1 MYTYRCPKCGNES
14 DEFRSVAN
22 RNVFPSCEAWID
34 IESPGENYECG
45 VQMQRV
51 VSAPFV
57 AADMSPYRS
66 MITGE
71 MISSRSQ
78 HRAHLK
84 AHNCIEIGNET
95 KYLKPKEKIDLA
107 PESKKAR
114 KQKIIDQVNAL
125 K

>member
-1 MYTYRCPKCGNES
+1 MPIYACACAQCGNEQ
-14 DEFRSVAN
+14 DVYRTVAQYKDL
-22 RNVFPSCEAWID
+22 PECC
-34 IESPGENYECG
+34 GEMMRRRVTAPY
-45 VQMQRV
+45 VMTDMQ
-51 VSAPFV
+51 
-57 AADMSPYRS
+57 PYKS

>member
-1 MYTYRCPKCGNES
+1 MPIYHVACAHCG
-14 DEFRSVAN
+14 DEQDVYRSVAQYNDLPECCGSMMN
-22 RNVFPSCEAWID
+22 RQVTAPYVMTD
-34 IESPGENYECG
+34 
-45 VQMQRV
+45 MQ
-51 VSAPFV
+51 
-57 AADMSPYRS
+57 PYKS

-71 MISSRSQ
+71 MITSRSQ
-78 HRAHLK
+78 HRDHLK

-114 KQKIIDQVNAL
+114 KQKIIEQVNAL

>member
-1 MYTYRCPKCGNES
+1 MPLYATKCQSCGRDDAVYRLVAERDVNIPDCVHCG
-14 DEFRSVAN
+14 
-22 RNVFPSCEAWID
+22 
-34 IESPGENYECG
+34 GEMN
-45 VQMQRV
+45 RV

-78 HRAHLK
+78 HRDHLK

-95 KYLKPKEKIDLA
+95 KYLKPKEKIDLT

>member
-1 MYTYRCPKCGNES
+1 MPLYATKCQSCGR
-14 DEFRSVAN
+14 DDAIYRSVVERDVN
-22 RNVFPSCEAWID
+22 IPDCLHCG
-34 IESPGENYECG
+34 GE
-45 VQMQRV
+45 MSRV
-51 VSAPFV
+51 ISAPYV

-78 HRAHLK
+78 HRDHLK

-95 KYLKPKEKIDLA
+95 KYLKPKEKIDLT

>member
-1 MYTYRCPKCGNES
+1 MPLYTFECQLCRHTDQLFRKIKDRDEPARCVRCSPVVVRDNSMK
-14 DEFRSVAN
+14 RIV
-22 RNVFPSCEAWID
+22 EA
-34 IESPGENYECG
+34 PY
-45 VQMQRV
+45 
-51 VSAPFV
+51 V
-57 AADMSPYRS
+57 AADMSPYQS

-71 MISSRSQ
+71 MITSRSQ
-78 HRAHLK
+78 HRDHLK

>member
-1 MYTYRCPKCGNES
+1 MPIYATKCQSCGR
-14 DEFRSVAN
+14 DDAVYRSVAE
-22 RNVFPSCEAWID
+22 RDKD
-34 IESPGENYECG
+34 IPACECG
-45 VQMQRV
+45 GAVQRV
-51 VSAPFV
+51 VSAPYV

-71 MISSRSQ
+71 MITSRSQ
-78 HRAHLK
+78 HRDHLK

-95 KYLKPKEKIDLA
+95 KYLKPKEKIDLT

>member
-1 MYTYRCPKCGNES
+1 MPIYSYRCPNCETEVS
-14 DEFRSVAN
+14 EFRKIASRDDVPRCVECSPYKTC
-22 RNVFPSCEAWID
+22 RNPMERIVC
-34 IESPGENYECG
+34 
-45 VQMQRV
+45 
-51 VSAPFV
+51 APYV
-57 AADMSPYRS
+57 AADMSPYQS

-71 MISSRSQ
+71 MITSRSH